1 MIKKYLLLWTLTLL
15 TACSTLPNIE
25 ALPEVKT
32 DSRTFKVEQ
41 LAEQQVKQTSLLT
54 VQFQPEQW
62 RWVQTDPLGSPIA
75 RLLFTKQGWK
85 NDGFVMPNKQA
96 QGLFLALATAFTE
109 QQPDAKHLTLMNVDV
124 SHQQNT
130 AIYQQNGHFLWNVRK
145 QSNQYFIQ
153 LADGSRWQI
162 EELNN

>member
-1 MIKKYLLLWTLTLL
+1 
-15 TACSTLPNIE
+15 
-25 ALPEVKT
+25 
-32 DSRTFKVEQ
+32 
-41 LAEQQVKQTSLLT
+41 
-54 VQFQPEQW
+54 
-62 RWVQTDPLGSPIA
+62 
-75 RLLFTKQGWK
+75 
-85 NDGFVMPNKQA
+85 MPNKQA

-130 AIYQQNGHFLWNVRK
+130 AIYQQNGRFLWNVRK

>member
-1 MIKKYLLLWTLTLL
+1 MIKKYLLLWTLTFL

-25 ALPEVKT
+25 ALPEVKE

-75 RLLFTKQGWK
+75 RLLLTKQGWK

-109 QQPDAKHLTLMNVDV
+109 QQPDAKHLILINVDV

-130 AIYQQNGHFLWNVRK
+130 AIYQQNGRVLWNLNK
-145 QSNQYFIQ
+145 QSNQNIIK
-153 LADGSRWQI
+153 LPHCRRWQN
-162 EELNN
+162 L

>member
-1 MIKKYLLLWTLTLL
+1 MIKKYLLLWTLTFL

-25 ALPEVKT
+25 ALPEVKE

-75 RLLFTKQGWK
+75 RLLLTKQGWK

-109 QQPDAKHLTLMNVDV
+109 QQPDAKHLILMWMYRINKTRRFTSKMVV
-124 SHQQNT
+124 FYGTFGN
-130 AIYQQNGHFLWNVRK
+130 
-145 QSNQYFIQ
+145 NQINILF
-153 LADGSRWQI
+153 S
-162 EELNN
+162 